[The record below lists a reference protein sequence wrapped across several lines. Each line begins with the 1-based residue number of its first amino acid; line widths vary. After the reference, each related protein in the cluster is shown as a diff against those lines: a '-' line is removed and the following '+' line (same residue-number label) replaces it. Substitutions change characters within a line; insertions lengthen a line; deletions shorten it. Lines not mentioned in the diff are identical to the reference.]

1 MTRNGFATECDRGAI
16 TLDVFPKDGTK
27 VFYFWSWCVTGCLKY
42 QILKHM
48 YKGEKVKA
56 DIMPKGVVVI
66 SFP

>member
-1 MTRNGFATECDRGAI
+1 MTRNGFVTECDRGAI

-27 VFYFWSWCVTGCLKY
+27 VFCWSCVTGCLKY

-48 YKGEKVKA
+48 YKGGKA
-56 DIMPKGVVVI
+56 IATIMPKGVYVI